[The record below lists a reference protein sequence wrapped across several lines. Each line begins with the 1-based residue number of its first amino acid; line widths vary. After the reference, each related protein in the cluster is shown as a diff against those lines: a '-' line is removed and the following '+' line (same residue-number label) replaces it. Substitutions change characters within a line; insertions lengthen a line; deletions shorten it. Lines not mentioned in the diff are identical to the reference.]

1 MEECP
6 ICYNENNLVVLDG
19 CILQKH
25 RVCKECFNRS
35 KGTCW
40 FCGDR
45 ISDMIMERMEE
56 GRLRPSQTYQEPQV
70 YPLEQDITIPD
81 YDDESCVAI
90 IKRMIDGICIL
101 TPLVCMTIVVGKIIE
116 TIFCNLGR
124 SDECNISNLSI
135 NTGYYLSGF
144 CMTLLI
150 WLYLLVKFD
159 DCRRR

>member
-25 RVCKECFNRS
+25 RVCKECFNKS
-35 KGTCW
+35 KGNCW

-56 GRLRPSQTYQEPQV
+56 GRLSPPQTYQEPHV

-90 IKRMIDGICIL
+90 VKKIVSGICIL
-101 TPLVCMTIVVGKIIE
+101 TPLLCMIIEVGKIIA
-116 TIFCNLGR
+116 
-124 SDECNISNLSI
+124 
-135 NTGYYLSGF
+135 GF

-150 WLYLLVKFD
+150 LLYLLVKFD